1 MAQTPAIFKQ
11 KGDLIDHTPA
21 LAVAAGQ
28 VIEISNMPYVA
39 PVAIPAGEK
48 GTLAATGVFAVP
60 KTSDTFTPGAAVY
73 WNSSGTP
80 VSGDASSGAADNA
93 TGNFMGLAVESDEYG
108 DVTYGAATAAAAY
121 VLCQLQP
128 MKRVATSVADDPL
141 STTGI
146 SAADASL
153 GIAGLTAAQGG
164 AVAVVGGVS
173 ETAGNAGGAVSLT
186 GGVGGATGAGG
197 AASVVGGA
205 SGATSGVGGAAS
217 LTGGAAGS
225 SAGNAVGG
233 AAAVTGGIGKGTSA
247 GGAAS
252 IVGGVGGATGAGGA
266 VAVTGGAGGSSSG
279 TGGAVTVTGGAGTAG
294 NANGGAVSITGG
306 AKHGSGANG
315 AVNIGADKAT
325 VVTVGYASGK
335 LYLVGL
341 PTSDPTSANQVWA
354 NSNVLTLSAGG

>member
-28 VIEISNMPYVA
+28 VIEISNIPYVA
-39 PVAIPAGEK
+39 PVAIPAGKK
-48 GTLAATGVFAVP
+48 GTLAATGIFAVP

-73 WNSSGTP
+73 WNASGTP

-93 TGNFMGLAVESDEYG
+93 TGNFMGIAVESDEYG

-128 MKRVATSVADDPL
+128 MKRVPTDPL

-153 GIAGLTAAQGG
+153 DIAGLTAAQGG
-164 AVAVVGGVS
+164 AVAIVGGVS

-186 GGVGGATGAGG
+186 
-197 AASVVGGA
+197 
-205 SGATSGVGGAAS
+205 
-217 LTGGAAGS
+217 
-225 SAGNAVGG
+225 
-233 AAAVTGGIGKGTSA
+233 
-247 GGAAS
+247 
-252 IVGGVGGATGAGGA
+252 GGVGGATGAGGA

-279 TGGAVTVTGGAGTAG
+279 TGGAVTITGGAGKAG

-306 AKHGSGANG
+306 AKNGSGANG

-341 PTSDPTSANQVWA
+341 PTSDPMSANQVWV

>member
-11 KGDLIDHTPA
+11 TGDLIDHTPA
-21 LAVAAGQ
+21 LAVAAGE
-28 VIEISNMPYVA
+28 VVEISNMPYVA

-73 WNSSGTP
+73 WNSSGSP
-80 VSGDASSGAADNA
+80 VSGTPSSGAADSA
-93 TGNFMGLAVESDEYG
+93 TGNFMGLAIESDVYG
-108 DVTYGAATAAAAY
+108 DVTYGAATAAAEY

-128 MKRVATSVADDPL
+128 MKRVATSVTDDPL

-164 AVAVVGGVS
+164 AIAIVGGVS
-173 ETAGNAGGAVSLT
+173 ETSGNAGGAVSLT

-197 AASVVGGA
+197 AASVVGGV
-205 SGATSGVGGAAS
+205 SGTTSGTGGAAS

-233 AAAVTGGIGKGTSA
+233 AAAVTGGIGKGSGA

-252 IVGGVGGATGAGGA
+252 VVGGVGGATGAGGA
-266 VAVTGGAGGSSSG
+266 IAITGGAGGSTSG
-279 TGGAVTVTGGAGTAG
+279 AGGAVAITGGAATAG
-294 NANGGAVSITGG
+294 NTAGGAVAITGG
-306 AKHGSGANG
+306 AKSGSGANG
-315 AVNIGADKAT
+315 AVNIATDKAT
-325 VVTVGYASGK
+325 VVTIGYASGK
-335 LYLVGL
+335 LVLVGI
-341 PTSDPTSANQVWA
+341 PNSDPTNAGEVWA
-354 NSNVLTLSAGG
+354 NNNVLTLSTG